1 MSFLLK
7 IVVEGRDKTLEY
19 ERPNG
24 TPLPPERGY
33 IDLYLGDAEKATHV
47 FIIAREL
54 YLHPET
60 KLIHTVTLKVRPP
73 SDPLEPL

>member
-33 IDLYLGDAEKATHV
+33 IDLYLGDAGKATPV